1 VKACVRDSGESVLDT
16 ELIVDPA
23 KLRELTPEWEELVEV
38 GGPPM
43 AHPAWMLGWLE
54 HLTAP
59 GAAARVVAIREH
71 GQLVGLAPFFVD
83 LDLGGRVDYRLFGSS
98 TRVSPLSRPGR
109 EWDAAR
115 GVMEVLAQA
124 SPRPDTLVLES
135 APLASHWPMALR
147 EGWLGRTRPIMR
159 QYFVQSSPTI
169 SLEDDSFETWLAGK
183 SSKFRQEM
191 RLHRRQLDAA
201 GGSWRMCTQQTLRED
216 IATFMRLHTM
226 RWEGRGQSSIVTYGE
241 RMTAML
247 EAVGRASGASD
258 PLRIWIVE
266 IDGEAIAAQLC
277 AAAGGEVLFING
289 GWDERFAKLSPAMLA
304 KLAALEDSF
313 ARGERRVDLGP
324 GEQPAKRRMADG
336 NDPVA
341 WTILMLPSHRLPI
354 TYVRSAPM
362 LAGRRVREAAKRT
375 LDDRQTNRLRRL
387 RRGLPW
393 A

>member
-1 VKACVRDSGESVLDT
+1 VRDSGESVLDA
-16 ELIVDPA
+16 ELIVEPA
-23 KLRELTPEWEELVEV
+23 KLRELAPEWEELVEV

-54 HLTAP
+54 HLTPP

-71 GQLVGLAPFFVD
+71 GHLVGLAPFFVD

-109 EWDAAR
+109 EWETAR
-115 GVMEVLAQA
+115 GVMKVLALA
-124 SPRPDTLVLES
+124 NPRPDTLVLES

-147 EGWLGRTRPIMR
+147 EGWAGRARPVMR

-169 SLEDDSFETWLAGK
+169 SLEGDSFETWLAGK

-191 RLHRRQLDAA
+191 RLHRRQLNAA
-201 GGSWRMCTQQTLRED
+201 GGSWRMCTRQTLRGD

-226 RWEGRGQSSIVTYGE
+226 RWKGRGQSSIVAYGE

-247 EAVGRASGASD
+247 EAVGGAPGEGD

-289 GWDERFAKLSPAMLA
+289 GWDERFAKFSPAMIA
-304 KLAALEDSF
+304 KLAALEDAF

-336 NDPVA
+336 SDPVA
-341 WTILMLPSHRLPI
+341 WTILMLPGRRLPL
-354 TYVRSAPM
+354 TYARSAPM
-362 LAGRRVREAAKRT
+362 LAGRRVRDAGKRI
-375 LDDRQTNRLRRL
+375 LDEEQTNRLRGL
-387 RRGLPW
+387 RGRLPW